1 MASMSKT
8 LSEKQNA
15 SSPNPILQAAT
26 LRLIERRRA
35 EGAGD
40 AVSLAQQAGLNPD
53 SWQANVLRSTS
64 HQDILLV
71 SRQGGKSTVTSIR
84 ALHKALYNPGA
95 LVLLLAPSYRQS
107 KELFRKVKTAYAA
120 VRAGVRV
127 RSESTQEM
135 ELENGS
141 RIVALPGEEETV
153 RGFSGVDLL
162 IIDEASRVK
171 DELYYS
177 VRPMLAVSGGD
188 IILLSTPFGKRGFF
202 FDEWTNGAE
211 WHREKVTAYQC
222 PRISREWLEA
232 ERKAIGEW
240 WLAQE
245 YLCEFVDTTD
255 QVFSYEDVMRAVTSE
270 VKPLFGGLEL

>member
-1 MASMSKT
+1 M
-8 LSEKQNA
+8 LSEKHKELSQ
-15 SSPNPILQAAT
+15 NPILLAAT
-26 LRLIERRRA
+26 IRLIEQRRA

-40 AVSLAQQAGLNPD
+40 AVSLAQQAGLSPD
-53 SWQANVLRSTS
+53 PWQANVLRSTS

-84 ALHKALYNPGA
+84 ALHKALYNDDA

-120 VRAGVRV
+120 VHSNVRV

-135 ELENGS
+135 ELQNGS
-141 RIVALPGEEETV
+141 RIVALPGEEETI

-171 DELYYS
+171 DDLYYA

-202 FDEWTNGAE
+202 FEEWTSGGDS

-222 PRISREWLEA
+222 PRIPREWLET

-240 WLAQE
+240 WFAQE

-255 QVFSYEDVMRAVTSE
+255 QVFSYEDVMRAITSE

>member
-1 MASMSKT
+1 MSKT

-26 LRLIERRRA
+26 LRLIEQRRA

-40 AVSLAQQAGLNPD
+40 AVSLAQQAGLSPD
-53 SWQANVLRSTS
+53 PWQANVLRSTS

-84 ALHKALYNPGA
+84 ALHKALYNAGA

-141 RIVALPGEEETV
+141 RIVALPGEEETI

-162 IIDEASRVK
+162 INDEASRVS
-171 DELYYS
+171 DALYYS

-188 IILLSTPFGKRGFF
+188 IMLLSTPFGKRGFF
-202 FDEWTNGAE
+202 FEEWTSGAD
-211 WHREKVTAYQC
+211 WLKVKVTAYQC

-240 WLAQE
+240 WFAQE

>member
-1 MASMSKT
+1 MSKT

-26 LRLIERRRA
+26 LRLIEQRRA

-40 AVSLAQQAGLNPD
+40 AVSLAQQAGLSPD
-53 SWQANVLRSTS
+53 PWQANVLRSTS

-84 ALHKALYNPGA
+84 ALHKALYNAGA

-141 RIVALPGEEETV
+141 RIVALPGEEETI

-162 IIDEASRVK
+162 IIDEASRVS
-171 DELYYS
+171 DALYYS

-188 IILLSTPFGKRGFF
+188 IMLLSTPFGKRGFF
-202 FDEWTNGAE
+202 FEEWTSGAD
-211 WHREKVTAYQC
+211 WLKVKVTAYQC

-240 WLAQE
+240 WFAQE

>member
-1 MASMSKT
+1 MS
-8 LSEKQNA
+8 LEKQNNL
-15 SSPNPILQAAT
+15 SQNPILLAAA
-26 LRLIERRRA
+26 LRLIEQRRV
-35 EGAGD
+35 EGAND
-40 AVSLAQQAGLNPD
+40 AVSLAEQAGLSPD
-53 SWQANVLRSTS
+53 PWQANILRSTS

-84 ALHKALYNPGA
+84 ALHKALYNDGA

-107 KELFRKVKTAYAA
+107 KELFRKVKTAYST
-120 VRAGVRV
+120 VHSGVKV

-141 RIVALPGEEETV
+141 RIVALPGEEETI

-171 DELYYS
+171 DDLYYS

-188 IILLSTPFGKRGFF
+188 IILLSTPHGKRGFF
-202 FDEWTNGAE
+202 FEEWTNGAD

-222 PRISREWLEA
+222 PRISREWLDA

-240 WLAQE
+240 WFAQE

-255 QVFSYEDVMRAVTSE
+255 QVFSYEDVMRAISPDVQ
-270 VKPLFGGLEL
+270 PLFGGLEL